1 MPQTIDQQ
9 LADVRV
15 RAEVLA
21 ARLVRKMQADLRT
34 DGAHDRE
41 ILGIR
46 PPTLGETFAQIG
58 RNFAAAFGVTGDSN
72 VHIARARQ
80 NGKTSILDQALAD
93 VTRRHDEACDRIR
106 AAWLDAGSHP
116 RYHARQQDRLHA
128 EWPTLAR
135 ALDALITAP
144 RPHR

>member
-21 ARLVRKMQADLRT
+21 ARLVRKMQADLHAA
-34 DGAHDRE
+34 GATDRE

-46 PPTLGETFAQIG
+46 TPTLGETFAQIG

-80 NGKTSILDQALAD
+80 NGKTSILEQALAD
-93 VTRRHDEACDRIR
+93 VTRQHVDRIR

-116 RYHARQQDRLHA
+116 RYHARQQARLHA